1 MREEDRVC
9 LKIYDALRVASD
21 NLAVTVGHY
30 NIYSAFFHVLMCF
43 CTSAYLN
50 NREKYSSDTHP
61 QYPFVDFSYLSS
73 SKKEFW
79 RRDVGSEKNSF
90 KRQIYLTLVPFF
102 LRIIGSLKLK
112 EVKHI
117 HLTFGVLRFFD
128 ILILTINGFHIQFVK
143 RQQKL
148 TLRNSSYQ
156 IKHLRKTL
164 SNIFME
170 HICPIPDNLLNSLFD
185 RILEC
190 CIFECYQGKPDYVI
204 VGSLAVLENRIAAL
218 NCKDSGGTVIAF
230 SHGTNSTLSFD
241 EPYVGYGEL
250 SFADFY
256 FDYGSR
262 LDQGLS
268 RHQLTLNNYAPKLI
282 RRSSKKIHSLLKS
295 RSNKVTE
302 YSGMGRPLYVPNGF
316 SGPNRYGPFRD
327 ISDVI
332 YMRWQKALIKTLP
345 NIIYKVYP
353 SNHLPSYQLFED
365 NLPVRVIKENLQKID
380 IENVCDFIILD
391 YFATAH
397 SIASA
402 TSKPIIYFN
411 LGLRNINCETKD
423 IFLSRVYWVDVDLNS
438 DLEDQITD
446 AINKFTNLG
455 KALSNNYFSE
465 FDSLAKTG
473 MVSDAALLLKEVI

>member
-21 NLAVTVGHY
+21 NLAVTVGRY
-30 NIYSAFFHVLMCF
+30 NIYSAFFHVVMCF

-50 NREKYSSDTHP
+50 NREKYYGDMHP
-61 QYPFVDFSYLSS
+61 QFPFVDFSYLSS
-73 SKKEFW
+73 SRNEFW
-79 RRDVGSEKNSF
+79 RHEEGSKKNSF
-90 KRQIYLTLVPFF
+90 RCDIYLTLVSIF
-102 LRIIGSLKLK
+102 LRVIGSLTLK
-112 EVKHI
+112 KVKHI
-117 HLTFGVLRFFD
+117 HLTVGVLGFFD
-128 ILILTINGFHIQFVK
+128 ILKLTINGFQIQFIK
-143 RQQKL
+143 RQQKF
-148 TLRNSSYQ
+148 TLRDSSYQ
-156 IKHLRKTL
+156 IEHLRKTVF
-164 SNIFME
+164 NIFIE
-170 HICPIPDNLLNSLFD
+170 NICPIPENLLNSLFE
-185 RILEC
+185 RMLES
-190 CIFECYQGKPDYVI
+190 CIFERYQGKPDYVI
-204 VGSLAVLENRIAAL
+204 VGSLAILENRIAAL

-230 SHGTNSTLSFD
+230 SHGTNSTLGFD

-262 LDQGLS
+262 LDQDLS
-268 RHQLTLNNYAPKLI
+268 RYQLTLNEFAPKLI
-282 RRSSKKIHSLLKS
+282 RRSSKKIHRLLKS
-295 RSNKVTE
+295 RQIKSGE
-302 YSGMGRPLYVPNGF
+302 YSYMSRPLYVPNGF

-327 ISDVI
+327 VSDAT

-353 SNHLPSYQLFED
+353 SNYLPSYQLFEP
-365 NLPVRVIKENLQKID
+365 NLPGRVIKENLQKID
-380 IENVCDFIILD
+380 LERVCDFIILD

-423 IFLSRVYWVDVDLNS
+423 IYSSRVYWVDIDLNS
-438 DLEDQITD
+438 DLEDQISE
-446 AINKFTNLG
+446 AINKFT
-455 KALSNNYFSE
+455 SQSIVINNDYFSE
-465 FDSLAKTG
+465 YDSLAETG